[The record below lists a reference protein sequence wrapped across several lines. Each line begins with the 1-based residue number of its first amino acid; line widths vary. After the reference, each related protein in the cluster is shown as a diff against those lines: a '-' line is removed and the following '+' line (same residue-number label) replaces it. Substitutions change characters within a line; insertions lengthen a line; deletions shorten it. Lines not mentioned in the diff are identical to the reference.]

1 MILHFTYIETMIA
14 KTLSGLFAYLR
25 ALSFISKPG
34 FGKYFIYSGLIGLLL
49 FGFAIYI
56 VTLVAPLISGLAG
69 SLIPWNIGWISSVTG
84 WISYL
89 FSGAAFI
96 FIFKYLMLIMTSP
109 LMSALSEKVEKEI
122 TGTNQSRG
130 VVVHIIPDLIRSL
143 RINLRNIIREMFFL
157 LILFALSF
165 LPIIGIITTVLG
177 IIIQGFYAGWGNVD
191 FWAERHLSYNETVR
205 YMKQNKGMLIG
216 NGIVYIF
223 LISIPVVGVFFGPPL
238 ATIAVTTEAIKDYDQ
253 EYV

>member
-1 MILHFTYIETMIA
+1 
-14 KTLSGLFAYLR
+14 
-25 ALSFISKPG
+25 
-34 FGKYFIYSGLIGLLL
+34 
-49 FGFAIYI
+49 
-56 VTLVAPLISGLAG
+56 
-69 SLIPWNIGWISSVTG
+69 
-84 WISYL
+84 
-89 FSGAAFI
+89 
-96 FIFKYLMLIMTSP
+96 
-109 LMSALSEKVEKEI
+109 
-122 TGTNQSRG
+122 
-130 VVVHIIPDLIRSL
+130 
-143 RINLRNIIREMFFL
+143 MFFL